1 MILSG
6 GLPGLGMGAI
16 PASQLAQCQASAL
29 RIIFARM
36 MNDFGSP

>member
-6 GLPGLGMGAI
+6 GLPGFGMGAI

-29 RIIFARM
+29 RIVLARM
-36 MNDFGSP
+36 MNDFGAP